1 MAGSVVKQDGTVV
14 DTTVFTGEVVPTAD
28 SVCGR
33 AVIEATITLGE
44 VSTTTTTVTEEV
56 V

>member
-14 DTTVFTGEVVPTAD
+14 DTTVFTGEVVTTAD

-33 AVIEATITLGE
+33 AIMEATIILGE
-44 VSTTTTTVTEEV
+44 VDTTTTVTEEV

>member
-33 AVIEATITLGE
+33 AIIEVTTLGE
-44 VSTTTTTVTEEV
+44 VAATITTTEEV